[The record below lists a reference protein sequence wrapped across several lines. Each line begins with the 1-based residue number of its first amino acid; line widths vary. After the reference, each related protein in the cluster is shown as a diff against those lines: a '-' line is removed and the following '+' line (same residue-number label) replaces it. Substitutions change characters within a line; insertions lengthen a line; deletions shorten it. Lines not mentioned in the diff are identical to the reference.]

1 MRPVRETLPDGCDHP
16 SRENLPGRSGPVYRM
31 RTLCN
36 KMQTQSRA
44 PDEKRQVDR
53 ASAEHGDF
61 IFKHPDG
68 TGWSKE
74 DDCQYAETAF
84 RETPVI
90 LIIVQTAGMIK
101 WIQSMN
107 YSII

>member
-1 MRPVRETLPDGCDHP
+1 
-16 SRENLPGRSGPVYRM
+16 
-31 RTLCN
+31 
-36 KMQTQSRA
+36 MQTQSRA
-44 PDEKRQVDR
+44 SDEKGQVDR
-53 ASAEHGDF
+53 ASAEHGDVV
-61 IFKHPDG
+61 FKHPDG
-68 TGWSKE
+68 TGRPKE

-90 LIIVQTAGMIK
+90 LIIVQTDGMRK